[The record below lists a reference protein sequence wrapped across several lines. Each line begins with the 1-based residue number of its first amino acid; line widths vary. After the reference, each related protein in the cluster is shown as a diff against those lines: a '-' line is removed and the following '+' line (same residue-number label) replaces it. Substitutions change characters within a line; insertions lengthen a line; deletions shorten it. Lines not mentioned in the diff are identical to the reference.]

1 MEENFK
7 EIVANNLILYRK
19 ERKLTQAELAEKL
32 NYSDKSI
39 SKWERGD
46 ALPDLEIMK
55 RLADIYGIKVD
66 DFFAQKDN
74 KKIKKSDINLKHL
87 LISILSSLLVWLV
100 STICFV
106 CFHMFL
112 PSYTRAWLVFVYAIP
127 ITCIVALVFSCIWG
141 KKYITAI
148 ICSLLVWTL
157 LTSIYLSLNVDKI
170 WTIFLIAIPIQI
182 SIILWFFLKKVK

>member
-87 LISILSSLLVWLV
+87 LISFLL
-100 STICFV
+100 
-106 CFHMFL
+106 FHDESFL
-112 PSYTRAWLVFVYAIP
+112 
-127 ITCIVALVFSCIWG
+127 
-141 KKYITAI
+141 
-148 ICSLLVWTL
+148 TL
-157 LTSIYLSLNVDKI
+157 LKV
-170 WTIFLIAIPIQI
+170 LIQ
-182 SIILWFFLKKVK
+182 FRNYVYFLKELLG